1 MLYLD
6 TSLLVAA
13 LTNEAETERIQH
25 WLGQQPVDDLAVS
38 DWVLTELSS
47 ALSIKLRT
55 GQIGIADRAEALT
68 TFTRLASDSFIAIP
82 VSRSDFHT
90 AARLA
95 DQHALSLRGGDA
107 LHLAIC
113 ANHGATLCGDAGSTL
128 GIKTILL
135 RVYSRRSSVLHGITV
150 TVYSIVS
157 FGRSH
162 STSSI
167 LTPRP
172 SRKLFRACSI
182 RRKKRGSFPR
192 R

>member
-13 LTNEAETERIQH
+13 LTNEAETERMQH

-38 DWVLTELSS
+38 DWVATEFSS

-55 GQIGIADRAEALT
+55 GQIRIADRVEALV
-68 TFTRLASDSFIAIP
+68 TFARLPTDSFTAIP
-82 VSRSDFHT
+82 VSRSDFRT

-95 DQHALSLRGGDA
+95 DQHAIGLRAGDA

-113 ANHGATLCGDAGSTL
+113 ANHGATLCTLDRRLGDAGSAL

-135 RVYSRRSSVLHGITV
+135 
-150 TVYSIVS
+150 
-157 FGRSH
+157 
-162 STSSI
+162 
-167 LTPRP
+167 
-172 SRKLFRACSI
+172 
-182 RRKKRGSFPR
+182 
-192 R
+192 